1 MAGRRGQT
9 SPRRPHSHEGG
20 KKMEKRLEAYY
31 TAIQA
36 ATAGKQKEGKDGRKE
51 KGKHCCGKL

>member
-1 MAGRRGQT
+1 
-9 SPRRPHSHEGG
+9 
-20 KKMEKRLEAYY
+20 MEKRLEAYY

-51 KGKHCCGKL
+51 KGKHSGNSHR